1 MNSQMELR
9 FQVECQQDV
18 AVVRCS
24 GRLVRGVALEQLRR
38 RIEQLENARI
48 LVVDLSEV
56 EQLDAGGL
64 GMLLQARNW
73 ARRHAVQMK
82 LVNPSPFILR
92 VLEATR
98 LTSVFEISSLEVALS
113 ILEAQ
118 GNWPPHYAV
127 A

>member
-1 MNSQMELR
+1 MNTNMELR
-9 FQVECQQDV
+9 FQVERKHDV

-24 GRLVRGVALEQLRR
+24 GRLVRGKALDEFQRRLEQLEHPRV
-38 RIEQLENARI
+38 

-64 GMLLQARNW
+64 GTLLLV
-73 ARRHAVQMK
+73 RRWTRLNNVQMK
-82 LVNPSPFILR
+82 LVNPSSFVRR

-98 LTSVFEISSLEVALS
+98 LSSVFEISSLEEALC
-113 ILEAQ
+113 ILQAP
-118 GNWPPHYAV
+118 GDRPHFAV

>member
-1 MNSQMELR
+1 MELR
-9 FQVECQQDV
+9 YQVECQHDV

-24 GRLVRGVALEQLRR
+24 GRLVRGTALDEFRRRLEQL
-38 RIEQLENARI
+38 EHVRI

-64 GMLLQARNW
+64 GTLLAVRRW
-73 ARRHAVQMK
+73 ARQHSVQMK
-82 LVNPSPFILR
+82 LVNPSPFVLR

-98 LTSVFEISSLEVALS
+98 LTSVFEISSLEEALC
-113 ILEAQ
+113 ILQAP
-118 GNWPPHYAV
+118 GDRPHFAV